1 MIRVGVLTPDPGG
14 AVSFYRVMGPFNLIE
29 KNYQHIEIVKIT
41 SACWSELSRIDVLFM
56 HRCTTDQEIEVLNM
70 ARIGGIKIWI
80 DYDDNLTEVP
90 SDSPAFNMYEN
101 QDGVKQNI
109 KKVLSIADIVT
120 CATPAIRSS
129 LVSILERPIFIVQN
143 ALNDSFVK
151 RNLRRPTKS
160 IIWRGSKTHV
170 NDLVSNKEMIR
181 KIAEK
186 HPDHA
191 WYFIGQY
198 PWMFTDEISSDK
210 LFFVAG
216 SEPYKYHQTLLS
228 IAPEFMVVPLVDTK
242 FNHAKSNIAWI
253 EGTWAGAKVFASDL
267 PEFLVPGCGIPSLG
281 IEPDLDASW
290 SYIQENL
297 LLSHVNK
304 IRVQL
309 IESLV

>member
-1 MIRVGVLTPDPGG
+1 
-14 AVSFYRVMGPFNLIE
+14 
-29 KNYQHIEIVKIT
+29 
-41 SACWSELSRIDVLFM
+41 
-56 HRCTTDQEIEVLNM
+56 
-70 ARIGGIKIWI
+70 
-80 DYDDNLTEVP
+80 
-90 SDSPAFNMYEN
+90 
-101 QDGVKQNI
+101 
-109 KKVLSIADIVT
+109 
-120 CATPAIRSS
+120 
-129 LVSILERPIFIVQN
+129 
-143 ALNDSFVK
+143 
-151 RNLRRPTKS
+151 
-160 IIWRGSKTHV
+160 
-170 NDLVSNKEMIR
+170 MIR

-186 HPDHA
+186 YPDHA